1 MSNQTSSLEFTH
13 FPVMLNEVIKILTP
27 SSDKKFIDC
36 TFGGGGYSR
45 ELLKL
50 SNNEVYAIDRD
61 KDKSSFSVY
70 RHTSEMP
77 LYKIVKN
84 HKIKKPDEK
93 WRVLSMSGHEIKRNR
108 NLDSILKFLSGK
120 RLILLKK

>member
-1 MSNQTSSLEFTH
+1 MMPKIVRLKDFKLKDTVSVYFTKIELNQLLSH
-13 FPVMLNEVIKILTP
+13 
-27 SSDKKFIDC
+27 
-36 TFGGGGYSR
+36 YSR
-45 ELLKL
+45 RVISGEWKD
-50 SNNEVYAIDRD
+50 YAIDRD

-77 LYKIVKN
+77 LYKIIKS
-84 HKIKKPDEK
+84 HKIKKPDDK

-108 NLDSILKFLSGK
+108 NLDPILKFLSGK